1 MPPEPTGDESEQEDE
16 SFVVCLRC
24 NEEVDATSN
33 YCPECGAS
41 LDTTL
46 NAASAMLD
54 RSMPTLRRLG
64 RQMAR
69 NPLGFFIRWGIY
81 IFLAALGVR
90 IFAGFVRRALW

>member
-1 MPPEPTGDESEQEDE
+1 MPLEPTGESEQEDVV
-16 SFVVCLRC
+16 FVACLRC
-24 NEEVDATSN
+24 DEEVDSTSR

-41 LDTTL
+41 LAPAL

-54 RSMPTLRRLG
+54 RSMPTVRRLG

-81 IFLAALGVR
+81 VFCFALGVK
-90 IFAGFVRRALW
+90 IFVGCVQGALS

>member
-1 MPPEPTGDESEQEDE
+1 MPLEPTGESEQEDAL
-16 SFVVCLRC
+16 FVACSRC
-24 NEEVDATSN
+24 NEEVDSTAS

-41 LDTTL
+41 LDPAL

-54 RSMPTLRRLG
+54 RAMPTLRRLG

-81 IFLAALGVR
+81 VFCFALGVR
-90 IFAGFVRRALW
+90 IFVGCVQGALS